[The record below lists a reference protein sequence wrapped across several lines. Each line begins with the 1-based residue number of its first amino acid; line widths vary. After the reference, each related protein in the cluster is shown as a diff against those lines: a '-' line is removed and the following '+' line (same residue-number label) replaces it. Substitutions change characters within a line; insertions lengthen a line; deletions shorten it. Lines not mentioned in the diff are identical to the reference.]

1 MFFFSSLRCGLLVH
15 AICDK
20 QDSLLRSAVNC
31 TVAII
36 DRTAVVIDLFVENCD
51 FCLPRLH
58 STPPLYRN
66 IAVMFGAEKLKRCGY
81 LKMKKNENTFIPFD
95 RIRTWR
101 TGRRTDTAWRHRP
114 RLCIAS
120 HGNNWTCAAECIF
133 CDCYQLVT
141 RLLIV
146 ELICYRPSHSHRWHL
161 YYWNKASA
169 GSRTDRHH
177 GCGYKTRW
185 LASQSVHW
193 YIINQFSPAGR

>member
-81 LKMKKNENTFIPFD
+81 LKMKKMK
-95 RIRTWR
+95 IRLFLSTEY
-101 TGRRTDTAWRHRP
+101 TNVTD
-114 RLCIAS
+114 
-120 HGNNWTCAAECIF
+120 G
-133 CDCYQLVT
+133 Q
-141 RLLIV
+141 
-146 ELICYRPSHSHRWHL
+146 
-161 YYWNKASA
+161 
-169 GSRTDRHH
+169 TDRHRL
-177 GCGYKTRW
+177 T
-185 LASQSVHW
+185 A
-193 YIINQFSPAGR
+193 

>member
-95 RIRTWR
+95 RIHERD
-101 TGRRTDTAWRHRP
+101 GRADGQTPPDG
-114 RLCIAS
+114 I
-120 HGNNWTCAAECIF
+120 
-133 CDCYQLVT
+133 
-141 RLLIV
+141 
-146 ELICYRPSHSHRWHL
+146 
-161 YYWNKASA
+161 
-169 GSRTDRHH
+169 
-177 GCGYKTRW
+177 
-185 LASQSVHW
+185 
-193 YIINQFSPAGR
+193 GRAYA